1 MKTILT
7 ITAMLF
13 AITMKAQVADTVAI
27 RLAALDYIEGF
38 YTADGARVAKA
49 VHPELAKRIVSTDV
63 NGNVGVQFMSAS
75 SLIFGAKRN
84 IKQLKGEG
92 PFKAKVT
99 IYDVA
104 QNIATIKITTNKFP
118 FFDYCQMAK
127 IDGQWKIINVL
138 WAMNNPQPL
147 PAPKP
152 N

>member
-1 MKTILT
+1 
-7 ITAMLF
+7 ML
-13 AITMKAQVADTVAI
+13 KAFSA
-27 RLAALDYIEGF
+27 
-38 YTADGARVAKA
+38 ADGARVAKA

-63 NGNVGVQFMSAS
+63 SGNVGVQYMSAS

-84 IKQLKGEG
+84 INQVKGEG
-92 PFKAKVT
+92 PFKAKVI

-118 FFDYCQMAK
+118 FFDYCQLAK

-138 WAMNNPQPL
+138 WAFNNPQPL
-147 PAPKP
+147 PAPKG